1 MGYPVRLY
9 RETGIEGFGSHPC
22 GGLFA
27 SHKNIYM
34 KKQYWVLLIFLT
46 IPLVSYAS
54 INANPNYG
62 ITDSTVGSSP
72 IDSGMPPVATFSLP
86 NIQQNTA
93 SNTMTGEI
101 IIGFILAIL
110 GIPFVLVY
118 LIAIIAKGNKKFAL
132 KCASITILVELLIGF
147 VILLISA

>member
-1 MGYPVRLY
+1 
-9 RETGIEGFGSHPC
+9 
-22 GGLFA
+22 
-27 SHKNIYM
+27 M
-34 KKQYWVLLIFLT
+34 KKIILGAVMFLAVPLI
-46 IPLVSYAS
+46 SYAS
-54 INANPNYG
+54 INTNPSYG
-62 ITDSTVGSSP
+62 IADATIDSAP

-86 NIQQNTA
+86 SIPNQQQNTA

-101 IIGFILAIL
+101 IGLILAIL

-118 LIAIIAKGNKKFAL
+118 LIALIAKGNKKFAL